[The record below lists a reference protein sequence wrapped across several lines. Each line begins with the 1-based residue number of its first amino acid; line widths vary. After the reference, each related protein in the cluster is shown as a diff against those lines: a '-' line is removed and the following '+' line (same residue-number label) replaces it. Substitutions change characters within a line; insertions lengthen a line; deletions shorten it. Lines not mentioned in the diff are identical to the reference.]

1 MRNQGDRAVDST
13 HDLQTQVQSCCCQI
27 ERSLDGIGC
36 EVRNVKAAVELA
48 QERNINAMQAME
60 SRLTTQAER
69 NHAEVLAGQ
78 KDIMCKMS
86 TMALEAENA
95 RLQRELCECKNNALA
110 TSTASAVVSQLQA
123 FSLNHWT
130 PTKTT
135 TTTPA
140 A

>member
-1 MRNQGDRAVDST
+1 
-13 HDLQTQVQSCCCQI
+13 
-27 ERSLDGIGC
+27 
-36 EVRNVKAAVELA
+36 
-48 QERNINAMQAME
+48 ME

-130 PTKTT
+130 PTKTA